1 MTLRPGFIDVF
12 SVMKGK
18 SENMTENITILSFD
32 EMYLHNRIEYEP
44 QEQRILGP
52 CNNVQVM
59 CARGLFS
66 QWKQPIFFDFDCD
79 MSDKKLHDVGFLVVA
94 FVSDMGPKNRG
105 LHKKLDIT
113 PTKPYFENP
122 SIPGEKVFCFADTPH
137 LLKLIR
143 NHLLDNDL
151 ILADGQVINR
161 KPLDKL
167 VEIQTAQLKPGWK
180 LSKTLLDVKGS
191 ERQNVKAA
199 ARVLYANTAKAIL
212 FVGDNQLFN
221 GTGAENCYKI
231 TSDFIQMVNDWFD
244 IHNSNNQFGP
254 HPAFGKDLDKQIDL
268 LKKMS

>member
-1 MTLRPGFIDVF
+1 
-12 SVMKGK
+12 
-18 SENMTENITILSFD
+18 
-32 EMYLHNRIEYEP
+32 
-44 QEQRILGP
+44 
-52 CNNVQVM
+52 M

-66 QWKQPIFFDFDCD
+66 QWKQPIFFDFDYD
-79 MSDKKLHDVGFLVVA
+79 MSVTILNNAIKKLHDVGFLVVA

-199 ARVLYANTAKAIL
+199 ARVLSANTAKAIL

-268 LKKMS
+268 LKKMSSIIENLRVNKHCSMLPFQHGILISNSSLIQLLPYLQVKIFPVV

>member
-1 MTLRPGFIDVF
+1 
-12 SVMKGK
+12 
-18 SENMTENITILSFD
+18 
-32 EMYLHNRIEYEP
+32 
-44 QEQRILGP
+44 
-52 CNNVQVM
+52 
-59 CARGLFS
+59 
-66 QWKQPIFFDFDCD
+66 
-79 MSDKKLHDVGFLVVA
+79 
-94 FVSDMGPKNRG
+94 MGPKNRG

-167 VEIQTAQLKPGWK
+167 VDIQTAQLKPGWK

-191 ERQNVKAA
+191 ERQNVKAT
-199 ARVLYANTAKAIL
+199 ARVLSANTAKAIL

-221 GTGAENCYKI
+221 RTGAENYYKI

-244 IHNSNNQFGP
+244 IHNFILTTN
-254 HPAFGKDLDKQIDL
+254 LDHIRL
-268 LKKMS
+268 LERI